1 MVLMHL
7 QSPRGLKEG
16 ILKYEYAKEVGYKRL
31 EGGMK
36 ARNNLVVNVGRR
48 GSMYL
53 KLSSLKTNLVSAL
66 GEDVKMSHMVEVS
79 GNLC

>member
-16 ILKYEYAKEVGYKRL
+16 ILKYDYAKEVGGKGL
-31 EGGMK
+31 GGLN

-53 KLSSLKTNLVSAL
+53 KLLSLKTNLVLAFR
-66 GEDVKMSHMVEVS
+66 
-79 GNLC
+79 